1 MALEREI
8 YKAFEDV
15 VGQENISDDPAEMH
29 AYAFHFGRAREKEMP
44 DGSHLF
50 FPLPAAV
57 VLPASTEEV
66 QMIVKSCNRYG
77 LRFKALSTGWG
88 MLNASGGGKSMIQID
103 LRRMNRIIE
112 INERNMYAV
121 VEPYVIS
128 AKLQAELM
136 KRGLTCNIIGA
147 GSNTTALAPTKDAGY
162 GFQGASCSLDSRN
175 VLSVEWVLPTGD
187 IIRTG
192 SLGAGAG
199 WSYSEGP
206 GPSLRG
212 VLRGQLSARGGI
224 GVFTKAALKVY
235 HWAGPTNPQIEGKCP
250 TFSLKITPDMLL
262 KLIYIHFPTSKH
274 MAEAFYKLSE
284 SEICYICN
292 RYGSTQLALALSD
305 NNEEADELIDRLQ
318 KEIAIGGFII
328 VIAANSP
335 EEFAY
340 RNRVLQQ
347 IMEETEARSLPLV
360 EEPRYQGLVM
370 WRIIR
375 ASVASKEVF
384 RPTGA
389 FTTSFGGL
397 ETIDFQVNRMDYA
410 IELKKNLIAKGKI
423 MARMEDFNWGNAYE
437 CGHISH
443 IDNMIMA
450 HPTPEGIEGMV
461 EFTEEATKA
470 CVDPELK
477 YHTGGP
483 HLGVCGDVL
492 HDAFGPANSNYH
504 LWLRQL
510 KKAFDPNGTAEANH
524 YITPDDEYK
533 SGYLKT

>member
-1 MALEREI
+1 MALERET
-8 YKAFEDV
+8 YRAFEDI
-15 VGQENISDDPAEMH
+15 VGIENISEEPAELH
-29 AYAFHFGRAREKEMP
+29 AYAFHFGR
-44 DGSHLF
+44 GSRSQLF
-50 FPLPAAV
+50 CPLPEAV
-57 VLPASTEEV
+57 ILPASTEEV
-66 QMIVKSCNRYG
+66 QAIVKTCNRYG
-77 LRFKALSTGWG
+77 VRFKPLSTGWG
-88 MLNASGGGKSMIQID
+88 IFNSPGGKGVIQID

-175 VLSVEWVLPTGD
+175 VLSVEWVLPSGE

-212 VLRGQLSARGGI
+212 VIRGQLSARGGI

-235 HWAGPTNPQIEGKCP
+235 NWAGPTNPQIEGKGP
-250 TFSLKITPDMLL
+250 TYSLRITPDMLI
-262 KLIYIHFPTSKH
+262 KLWYIHFPTSEK

-284 SEICYICN
+284 SEVCYICN

-305 NNEEADELIDRLQ
+305 SNEEAIELIEKLYR
-318 KEIAIGGFII
+318 EIAVGGFIV

-335 EEFAY
+335 KEFAY
-340 RNRVLQQ
+340 RERVLRQ
-347 IMEETEARSLPLV
+347 IMEETEAKSLPLV

-384 RPTGA
+384 RPTGT

-397 ETIDFQVNRMDYA
+397 ETIDFQVKRMDFS
-410 IELKKNLIAKGKI
+410 IELKKKHIAKGKI

-437 CGHISH
+437 CGHIAH

-450 HPTPEGIEGMV
+450 HPTAEGLKGMV
-461 EFTEEATKA
+461 EYMKEADEA
-470 CVDPELK
+470 AIDPELK

-483 HLGVCGDVL
+483 HLGVCGDQI

-504 LWLRQL
+504 LWLRKL
-510 KKAFDPNGTAEANH
+510 KKVFDPNGAAEANW

-533 SGYLKT
+533 DGCFKLAELEE